1 MTNTHY
7 ILIESLEN
15 TYHAGGVV
23 MLPILLAGVVGFY
36 YLFSSWFRIGSDFF
50 RTDIHKVIKR
60 MRVEVTRADGYVD
73 TWETNPEEWSLDN
86 TYTLYESGTPRFG
99 EIMLLPVTNLYR
111 QVYGRETGVDEE
123 GIYQYDKV
131 PFTSEYVSRIRLT
144 VLEADPGTKYK
155 DLCLSGLIVLDGYR
169 ILE

>member
-50 RTDIHKVIKR
+50 RT
-60 MRVEVTRADGYVD
+60 
-73 TWETNPEEWSLDN
+73 
-86 TYTLYESGTPRFG
+86 GTGQDDFDEQQLFG
-99 EIMLLPVTNLYR
+99 
-111 QVYGRETGVDEE
+111 
-123 GIYQYDKV
+123 
-131 PFTSEYVSRIRLT
+131 
-144 VLEADPGTKYK
+144 
-155 DLCLSGLIVLDGYR
+155 
-169 ILE
+169 